1 MLQAK
6 KYTTEHLQ
14 HLKNKVSNLYQKKS
28 IVPQIGTKKLSN
40 LTTAFLQSG

>member
-14 HLKNKVSNLYQKKS
+14 HLKNKVSTLYRKKIYS
-28 IVPQIGTKKLSN
+28 
-40 LTTAFLQSG
+40 TTNWY